1 MPEPK
6 VDPRFYPFR
15 DAVRSDLQVA
25 AAMLADDPR
34 IIHLRNGIGETTL
47 HFLAVENCLPEVAWL
62 IEHGAEVDTQ
72 NHFRQ
77 TPLMEAASLGLLDMC
92 KLLISGGANFRYVSS
107 QGESVFSAAA
117 TADRVEVTQYLLKLL
132 PPEEDINAFFD
143 NVDAAM
149 TMEHGRNCAFL
160 LMRRGLT
167 KRGA

>member
-6 VDPRFYPFR
+6 VDPRFYTFR
-15 DAVRSDLQVA
+15 DATRSDLQVA

-34 IIHLRNGIGETTL
+34 IIRLRNGIGETAM
-47 HFLAVENCLPEVAWL
+47 HFLAVENCLAEVAWL
-62 IEHGAEVDTQ
+62 IDHGSEVDTQ
-72 NHFRQ
+72 NDFQQ

-92 KLLISGGANFRYVSS
+92 KLLISRGANFRYVSS

-117 TADRVEVTQYLLKLL
+117 ASDRVEVIQYLLKLL
-132 PPEEDINAFFD
+132 PPPGDINAFFD
-143 NVDAAM
+143 NVAANI
-149 TMEHGRNCAFL
+149 TMEHSANCAFL